1 MNYIQFKIIII
12 LLQNN
17 EYFNAILY
25 VQYCMHASITTDINL
40 AGDCFHNH
48 DYDFQSNSSN
58 GIVEVCLDGNWGP
71 ICGDDWSY
79 NDASVAC
86 KQLGYSPYG

>member
-1 MNYIQFKIIII
+1 
-12 LLQNN
+12 
-17 EYFNAILY
+17 
-25 VQYCMHASITTDINL
+25 MHASITTDIDL
-40 AGDCFHNH
+40 VDDCFHN
-48 DYDFQSNSSN
+48 YNLQSNSSN

-71 ICGDDWSY
+71 ICGDHWSY